1 MAQED
6 CAVQQTPADPDA
18 PARRTLARHRLLAN
32 LLLLLMAALTAA
44 GHIWHFPPLLL
55 AATTAGL
62 VGGLADWFAVTAL
75 FRHPLGLPIPHTAII
90 PAQQARIGAALGRF
104 IAGHVFTEAEL
115 SAALAR
121 LDVASIVAGF
131 LADPQARRPA
141 AEALAGMLPRLLGAI
156 EDGRA
161 RRLVAR
167 LVPRLVGGQGGG
179 RIVGRALRQLVEGGR
194 HQEVFGFIL
203 GQLKTILAGR
213 EAALQTAIEE
223 RVREQGGRLV
233 GWAVGAS
240 IARRVIAQIN
250 TELER
255 MEPDG
260 SELRAAFDE
269 WMRREIQAIEDDPAR
284 AAEIGAALRRV
295 VAHETVRAWLWDVW
309 SRIRLALEQDAS
321 KPTGRTVAAVD
332 ATLANLGQ
340 VLREDE
346 KAAERL
352 RTAVRAL
359 TARLIPAGRAEIA
372 HFVEGVVAGWDTATL
387 TDRLELRVGRDLQF
401 IRINGTVV
409 GALAG
414 AVVQLLASSPWASL
428 R

>member
-1 MAQED
+1 M
-6 CAVQQTPADPDA
+6 QQRPADPDA
-18 PARRTLARHRLLAN
+18 AARRTLARHRLVAH
-32 LLLLLMAALTAA
+32 LLLALMAALTAA
-44 GHIWHFPPLLL
+44 GHIWRFPPVLL
-55 AATTAGL
+55 AAATAGL

-115 SAALAR
+115 AAALER
-121 LDVASIVAGF
+121 LDVSAIVAGF
-131 LADPQARRPA
+131 LADAEARRPA
-141 AEALAGMLPRLLGAI
+141 AEALAAMLPRLLGAI

-161 RRLVAR
+161 RRLVSR

-194 HQEVFGFIL
+194 HQEVFGFFL
-203 GQLKTILAGR
+203 DQLKTLLASR
-213 EAALQTAIEE
+213 EAALQQAIEE

-240 IARRVIAQIN
+240 VAKRVVAQIN

-260 SELRAAFDE
+260 SELREAFDE
-269 WMRREIQAIEDDPAR
+269 WMRREIARIEEEPAR

-295 VAHETVRAWLWDVW
+295 VAHETVRAWLWDIW
-309 SRIRLALEQDAS
+309 SRVRLALEQDAAR
-321 KPTGRTVAAVD
+321 PNGRSVAVVD

-346 KAAERL
+346 RAAARL
-352 RTAVRAL
+352 RDAVRAL
-359 TARLIPAGRAEIA
+359 TSRLMPAGRGEIA
-372 HFVEGVVAGWDTATL
+372 RFVEGVVGGWDTATL
-387 TDRLELRVGRDLQF
+387 TERLELRVGKDLQY
-401 IRINGTVV
+401 IRMNGTIV

-414 AVVQLLASSPWASL
+414 AAVALLAGLGAH
-428 R
+428 

>member
-1 MAQED
+1 MDEEV
-6 CAVQQTPADPDA
+6 CAVQQTPADPDRE
-18 PARRTLARHRLLAN
+18 ARRTLARHRRLAH

-44 GHIWHFPPLLL
+44 GHVWRLPPLLL
-55 AATTAGL
+55 AASTAGL

-90 PAQQARIGAALGRF
+90 PAQQARIGAAFGRF

-115 SAALAR
+115 SAALGR
-121 LDVASIVAGF
+121 LDVASILAGF
-131 LADPQARRPA
+131 LADAEARRPA

-161 RRLVAR
+161 RRLVVR
-167 LVPRLVGGQGGG
+167 LVPRLVGGPGGG
-179 RIVGRALRQLVEGGR
+179 RIVGRALRHLVEGGR
-194 HQEVFGFIL
+194 HQEVFGFL
-203 GQLKTILAGR
+203 LLQLKNLLAAR
-213 EAALQTAIEE
+213 EAALQQAIEE

-240 IARRVIAQIN
+240 VAKRVIAQIN

-269 WMRREIQAIEDDPAR
+269 WMRREIARIEEEPAR
-284 AAEIGAALRRV
+284 AAEIGVALRRV
-295 VAHETVRAWLWDVW
+295 VAHETVRAWLWDIW
-309 SRIRLALEQDAS
+309 SRVRLALEQDAARPS
-321 KPTGRTVAAVD
+321 GRTVAAVD

-340 VLREDE
+340 ILREDPR
-346 KAAERL
+346 AGERL
-352 RTAVRAL
+352 REAVRAL
-359 TARLIPAGRAEIA
+359 AARLMPAGRGEIA
-372 HFVEGVVAGWDTATL
+372 RFVEGVVNGWDTATL
-387 TDRLELRVGRDLQF
+387 TARLELRVGKDLQY
-401 IRINGTVV
+401 IRMNGTIV

-414 AVVQLLASSPWASL
+414 AAVALLAGFGAH
-428 R
+428 